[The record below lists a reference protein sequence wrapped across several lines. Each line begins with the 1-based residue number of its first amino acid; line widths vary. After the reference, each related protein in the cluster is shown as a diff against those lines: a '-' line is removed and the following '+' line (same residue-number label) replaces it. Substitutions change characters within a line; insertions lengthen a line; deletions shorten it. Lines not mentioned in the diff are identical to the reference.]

1 MTGGALVDDRLE
13 TSIPGVFACGNALHV
28 HDLAD
33 LAAAEGDA
41 AGAAGASSAR
51 SGRVASSDPVVP
63 VEPGPGVRYVV
74 PQRLH
79 GDGCPVTLSFRV
91 SDVARDVSLEA
102 VAELADGGE
111 MTLRS
116 RRARVVLPAEM
127 ERLEVTVSPEAA
139 LVASRVVVRVASANQ
154 KRGDA

>member
-1 MTGGALVDDRLE
+1 
-13 TSIPGVFACGNALHV
+13 
-28 HDLAD
+28 
-33 LAAAEGDA
+33 
-41 AGAAGASSAR
+41 
-51 SGRVASSDPVVP
+51 
-63 VEPGPGVRYVV
+63 
-74 PQRLH
+74 
-79 GDGCPVTLSFRV
+79 
-91 SDVARDVSLEA
+91 
-102 VAELADGGE
+102 